1 MGHEAG
7 LRVVKEEDAKE
18 LLEIYRPYVEKT
30 VISFEYETPGLEE
43 FAGRI
48 RRTLKK
54 YPYLAA
60 ERDGEILGYAYTS
73 PFVGRIAYQY
83 SAETTIYLR
92 EDQKR
97 NGLGRRLYQALEE
110 ISRLQNLTN
119 LYACI
124 GYPETE
130 DEYLTKNSAQFHAH
144 MGYRMVGE
152 FRQCGYKFGR
162 WYHMVWM
169 EKQIAEHGEKPE
181 PVRWCW
187 SRSRWRRR
195 SESGCRWLSPA
206 AA

>member
-30 VISFEYETPGLEE
+30 VISFEYETPSLEE

-97 NGLGRRLYQALEE
+97 NGLGKRLYQA
-110 ISRLQNLTN
+110 
-119 LYACI
+119 
-124 GYPETE
+124 PETE

-144 MGYRMVGE
+144 MGYRMIGE

-181 PVRWCW
+181 PVRWFP
-187 SRSRWRRR
+187 
-195 SESGCRWLSPA
+195 ELAKEELA
-206 AA
+206 AAGL

>member
-1 MGHEAG
+1 M
-7 LRVVKEEDAKE
+7 
-18 LLEIYRPYVEKT
+18 
-30 VISFEYETPGLEE
+30 
-43 FAGRI
+43 
-48 RRTLKK
+48 
-54 YPYLAA
+54 
-60 ERDGEILGYAYTS
+60 GYAYTS

-181 PVRWCW
+181 PVRWFP
-187 SRSRWRRR
+187 
-195 SESGCRWLSPA
+195 ELAKEELA
-206 AA
+206 AAGVVAACE

>member
-30 VISFEYETPGLEE
+30 VISFEYETPSLEE
-43 FAGRI
+43 FAERI

-54 YPYLAA
+54 YPYLAV

-97 NGLGRRLYQALEE
+97 NGLGKRLYQALEE

-144 MGYRMVGE
+144 MGYRMIGE

-181 PVRWCW
+181 PVRWFP
-187 SRSRWRRR
+187 
-195 SESGCRWLSPA
+195 ELAKEELAVLGL
-206 AA
+206 

>member
-18 LLEIYRPYVEKT
+18 VLEIKRPYVEKT
-30 VISFEYETPGLEE
+30 VISFEYETPSLEE

-130 DEYLTKNSAQFHAH
+130 DEYLTKISAQFHAH

-181 PVRWCW
+181 PVRWFP
-187 SRSRWRRR
+187 
-195 SESGCRWLSPA
+195 ELAKEELAVLGL
-206 AA
+206 

>member
-30 VISFEYETPGLEE
+30 VISFEYETPSLEE

-110 ISRLQNLTN
+110 ISIQP
-119 LYACI
+119 I
-124 GYPETE
+124 GLPYLSNVTADYVE
-130 DEYLTKNSAQFHAH
+130 DPAAVRGLL
-144 MGYRMVGE
+144 V
-152 FRQCGYKFGR
+152 RQ
-162 WYHMVWM
+162 VSS
-169 EKQIAEHGEKPE
+169 
-181 PVRWCW
+181 PVRWQQCVERMIADGADTFIEIGPGK
-187 SRSRWRRR
+187 SLSGFMRRIDKNVTVKNV
-195 SESGCRWLSPA
+195 EHVEDLEKL
-206 AA
+206 

>member
-1 MGHEAG
+1 MSCQAS
-7 LRVVKEEDAKE
+7 
-18 LLEIYRPYVEKT
+18 LLQGITK
-30 VISFEYETPGLEE
+30 
-43 FAGRI
+43 
-48 RRTLKK
+48 TLK
-54 YPYLAA
+54 PYLAA

-181 PVRWCW
+181 PVRWFP
-187 SRSRWRRR
+187 
-195 SESGCRWLSPA
+195 ELAKEELAVLGL
-206 AA
+206 